1 MRLTPDALYYQL
13 GSLVAEIPELASGPI
28 TPEIKQWILRA
39 AVLVEMA
46 GDLADRIQMRVA
58 TENLEGMLR
67 ERNAQTI
74 WAIVQRTL
82 AKAER
87 EAPPQS
93 QGAFIVANSAFDAFA
108 AVRRVLRSAQADVLL
123 VDPNAEAKT
132 LTDVAVL
139 APDSIVVRL
148 MADEANYK
156 ASLERATRR
165 WMEQFGA
172 ARPLF
177 VRLAPAGAVADTLIL
192 VDGATAWALGQPFG
206 KLARLDHTTLVRMP
220 ADAAASLIAA
230 YAARWEAA
238 APLLPVPL

>member
-13 GSLVAEIPELASGPI
+13 GSLVAEIPELATGPI

-39 AVLVEMA
+39 AVLVETA

-74 WAIVQRTL
+74 WTIVQRTL

-108 AVRRVLRSAQADVLL
+108 AVRKVLTTARSEVLL
-123 VDPNAEAKT
+123 VDPDADAKA
-132 LTDVAVL
+132 LTDCAVL
-139 APDSIVVRL
+139 APHNVVVRL
-148 MADEANYK
+148 LADEANHK
-156 ASLERATRR
+156 TSLERATRR

-177 VRLAPAGAVADTLIL
+177 VRLAAAGSVPDTLVL

-220 ADAAASLIAA
+220 PDASSSLIAA

-238 APLLPVPL
+238 RSLPDA

>member
-39 AVLVEMA
+39 AVLVETA

-108 AVRRVLRSAQADVLL
+108 AVRKVLTTARAEVLL
-123 VDPNAEAKT
+123 VDPDADAKA
-132 LTDVAVL
+132 LTNCAVL
-139 APDSIVVRL
+139 APDNVVVRL
-148 MADEANYK
+148 LADEANHK

-165 WMEQFGA
+165 WTKQFGA
-172 ARPLF
+172 ERPLF
-177 VRLAPAGAVADTLIL
+177 VRLAAAGSVPDTLVL

-238 APLLPVPL
+238 RSLPDV